1 MSNKLNKI
9 ERYMKINR
17 KDLLWFLQNIRRRA
31 EGQEL
36 TDEQLADKL
45 AGYIE
50 TNPGCVDMNGVSNP
64 GRFSYSTVGYGVF
77 SLMGEKYRMGR
88 IEIFDSEDESGY
100 AVSEGIYTMPFV
112 AANQFEDFMES
123 LQTDLPINI
132 EIGSHEWC
140 DSECAKS
147 LGFKDSEE
155 MRDPEKV
162 KEYRRKKNDEFA
174 KEQGY
179 EDWDDLLANSKFAPK
194 KKTEDEVN
202 QGDS

>member
-77 SLMGEKYRMGR
+77 SLMGEKYL
-88 IEIFDSEDESGY
+88 
-100 AVSEGIYTMPFV
+100 
-112 AANQFEDFMES
+112 S
-123 LQTDLPINI
+123 LIHI
-132 EIGSHEWC
+132 
-140 DSECAKS
+140 
-147 LGFKDSEE
+147 
-155 MRDPEKV
+155 
-162 KEYRRKKNDEFA
+162 
-174 KEQGY
+174 
-179 EDWDDLLANSKFAPK
+179 
-194 KKTEDEVN
+194 
-202 QGDS
+202 